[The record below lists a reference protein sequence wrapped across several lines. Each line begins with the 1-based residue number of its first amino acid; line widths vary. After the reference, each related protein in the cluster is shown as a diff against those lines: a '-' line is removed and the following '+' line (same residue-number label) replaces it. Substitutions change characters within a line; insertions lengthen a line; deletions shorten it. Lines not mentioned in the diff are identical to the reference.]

1 VQLRLRITVVVL
13 GFAVLVLAL
22 PSTDVARG
30 SAWSLLPPLVAI
42 TLALM
47 VREVIASLVVGVW
60 LGTTMLADGNP
71 LAGFL
76 RVADTSVRNALTDSD
91 HVSIIV
97 FSMLLGGMVGV
108 MSRSGGTQ
116 GVVKS
121 LERLVTTPRRA
132 QVATWLMGILIFF
145 DDYSN
150 TLIVGN
156 AMRPVTDRHLV
167 SREKLAYLVDST
179 AAPVA
184 CVAVVSSW
192 IGYQVSLLGDALAA
206 SNSEINPISLFI
218 ASLPYA
224 FYPLFALS
232 ITFLVAVT
240 RRDWGPMYRAE
251 RRAQTGQLLAETA
264 QPLADYESSGL
275 TPDESA
281 PSRWWNA
288 AIPVFSVI
296 ISTLVGLYVSGLQNL
311 DRSGAGTTSLR
322 EVIDASDPFTVLLW
336 ASLIGVACAVMLA
349 VVQGILGLRT
359 ALEAVVGGFKSML
372 PAVVVLVL
380 AWSLGEVCQE
390 LATADFL
397 VRVVGPAV
405 PPGALPAA
413 VFLVAA
419 TVSFATGTSWGTMAI
434 LTPLAVPLALHSP
447 AAAPHLLA
455 ATVSAILGGS
465 VFGDH
470 CSPISDTTI
479 MSSMASSCDHVDH
492 VRTQLPYALLGA
504 IVAVA
509 VGYIPG
515 AALGIPAGVL
525 LLAGLVVVVGWTMIV
540 GRPVDAEAVD
550 LRK

>member
-1 VQLRLRITVVVL
+1 MVPIVGITAL
-13 GFAVLVLAL
+13 VLVLPAA
-22 PSTDVARG
+22 DVVQG
-30 SAWSLLPPLVAI
+30 SAWSLLPALVAI
-42 TLALM
+42 TLALV
-47 VREVIASLVVGVW
+47 VREVIASLIAGVW
-60 LGTTMLADGNP
+60 LGTTMLAGGNP

-76 RVADTSVRNALTDSD
+76 RVADTSIRNALTDSD

-121 LERLVTTPRRA
+121 LERLVTNARRA
-132 QVATWLMGILIFF
+132 QVATWLMGVLIFF

-156 AMRPVTDRHLV
+156 SMRPVTDRHLV

-184 CVAVVSSW
+184 CIAVVSSW
-192 IGYQVSLLGDALAA
+192 IGYQVSLLGDALTA
-206 SNSEINPISLFI
+206 SGSDTNPISLFI

-224 FYPLFALS
+224 FYPLFALT

-251 RRAQTGQLLAETA
+251 RRAQNGQVLAETA

-275 TPDESA
+275 TPDEGT
-281 PSRWWNA
+281 PHRWWNA
-288 AIPVFSVI
+288 AAPVLSVI
-296 ISTLVGLYVSGLQNL
+296 VATLGGLYVSGAQGL
-311 DRSGAGTTSLR
+311 DRGGAGGASLR
-322 EVIDASDPFTVLLW
+322 EIINASDPFTVLLW
-336 ASLIGVACAVMLA
+336 ASLIGVSSAVVLA
-349 VVQGILGLRT
+349 VVQDILRLRV

-380 AWSLGEVCQE
+380 AWSLGEVCVE

-397 VRVVGPAV
+397 VHVVGPAL

-419 TVSFATGTSWGTMAI
+419 AVSFATGTSWGTMAI

-447 AAAPHLLA
+447 ATTPQLLA

-504 IVAVA
+504 FAAVV
-509 VGYIPG
+509 VGYVP
-515 AALGIPAGVL
+515 AAVLGVPAGVL
-525 LLAGLVVVVGWTMIV
+525 LLVGLAALVGWTFLV
-540 GRPVDAEAVD
+540 GRPVDAD
-550 LRK
+550 PT

>member
-251 RRAQTGQLLAETA
+251 RRAQTGQLLAESA

-311 DRSGAGTTSLR
+311 DRSGAGTASLR

>member
-1 VQLRLRITVVVL
+1 VVPIVGITAL
-13 GFAVLVLAL
+13 VLVLPAA
-22 PSTDVARG
+22 DVVQG
-30 SAWSLLPPLVAI
+30 SAWSLLPALVAI
-42 TLALM
+42 TLALV
-47 VREVIASLVVGVW
+47 VREVIASLIAGVW
-60 LGTTMLADGNP
+60 LGTTMLAGGNP

-76 RVADTSVRNALTDSD
+76 RVADTSIRNALTDSD

-121 LERLVTTPRRA
+121 LERLVTNARRA
-132 QVATWLMGILIFF
+132 QVATWLMGVLIFF

-156 AMRPVTDRHLV
+156 SMRPVTDRHLV

-184 CVAVVSSW
+184 CIAVVSSW
-192 IGYQVSLLGDALAA
+192 IGYQVSLLGDALTA
-206 SNSEINPISLFI
+206 SGSDTNPISLFI

-224 FYPLFALS
+224 FYPLFALT

-251 RRAQTGQLLAETA
+251 RRAQNGQVLAETA

-275 TPDESA
+275 TPDEGT
-281 PSRWWNA
+281 PHRWWNA
-288 AIPVFSVI
+288 AAPVLSVI
-296 ISTLVGLYVSGLQNL
+296 VATLGGLYVSGAQGL
-311 DRSGAGTTSLR
+311 DRGGAGGASLR
-322 EVIDASDPFTVLLW
+322 EIINASDPFTVLLW
-336 ASLIGVACAVMLA
+336 ASLIGVSSAVVLA
-349 VVQGILGLRT
+349 VVQDILRLRV

-380 AWSLGEVCQE
+380 AWSLGEVCVE

-397 VRVVGPAV
+397 VHVVGPAL

-419 TVSFATGTSWGTMAI
+419 AVSFATGTSWGTMAI

-447 AAAPHLLA
+447 ATTPQLLA

-504 IVAVA
+504 FAAVV
-509 VGYIPG
+509 VGYVP
-515 AALGIPAGVL
+515 AAVLGVPAGVL
-525 LLAGLVVVVGWTMIV
+525 LLVGLAALVGWTFLV
-540 GRPVDAEAVD
+540 GRPVDAD
-550 LRK
+550 PT